1 LRPNAP
7 DWLVARPIAHRGL
20 HDAASGV
27 IENTLP
33 AFEAAIARGFAIE
46 CDARLS
52 ADGEAFVFHDAT
64 LQRLTFESGAFDAL
78 GATQLRRARLRGSDA
93 RIPSLRET
101 LTCVAGR
108 APLILEIKSAFD
120 DDMRLADGVLR
131 EIADYPGPLALKSFD
146 PAIIAHYRLVAAP
159 RPLGIVA
166 EAHYDDPY
174 WRDLSAPIKAE
185 LEAFS
190 HYARTRPDFL
200 SFNVAHL
207 PAPAPILLRALRG
220 VPVMAW
226 TVRTPE
232 AWATAAQWADQAV
245 FEGEPPG

>member
-108 APLILEIKSAFD
+108 L
-120 DDMRLADGVLR
+120 
-131 EIADYPGPLALKSFD
+131 
-146 PAIIAHYRLVAAP
+146 PARRRAAP
-159 RPLGIVA
+159 ARDRRRGALRRSLLARPL
-166 EAHYDDPY
+166 
-174 WRDLSAPIKAE
+174 R
-185 LEAFS
+185 
-190 HYARTRPDFL
+190 
-200 SFNVAHL
+200 
-207 PAPAPILLRALRG
+207 
-220 VPVMAW
+220 
-226 TVRTPE
+226 
-232 AWATAAQWADQAV
+232 ADQGGA
-245 FEGEPPG
+245 

>member
-1 LRPNAP
+1 M
-7 DWLVARPIAHRGL
+7 
-20 HDAASGV
+20 

-46 CDARLS
+46 CDARHS
-52 ADGEAFVFHDAT
+52 ADGKALIFHDAT
-64 LQRLTFESGAFDAL
+64 LQRLTHESGAFNAF
-78 GATQLRRARLRGSDA
+78 GAAQLQRARLRGSDA
-93 RIPSLRET
+93 RIPSLRDA
-101 LTCVAGR
+101 LACVAGR
-108 APLILEIKSAFD
+108 TPVILEIKSAFD
-120 DDMRLADGVLR
+120 GDMRLADCVMR

-146 PAIIAHYRLVAAP
+146 PAIIAHYRLGAAP

-166 EAHYDDPY
+166 EANYDDPY

-185 LEAFS
+185 LAAFS
-190 HYARTRPDFL
+190 HYPRTRPDFL

-207 PAPAPILLRALRG
+207 PAPAPILLRALGG

-232 AWATAAQWADQAV
+232 AWAKAAQWADQAV